1 MAQKLAREWMIMF
14 KKFSQS
20 MVVIILF
27 GFILFNSSCAEKG
40 RLNWPE
46 YSKGAET
53 KELPMKIKEDIQKL
67 YLTLD
72 KLDAAGYG
80 EFLTDNSVLR
90 FGYSDPITGKEA
102 IHEAQSDFFKLV
114 NGMSHK
120 LIRTWKDSNSLV
132 VEGTV
137 TYIRTDDSSI
147 TLPFVDIYEFEGE
160 KISATLIY
168 MDINPLFQSSE

>member
-1 MAQKLAREWMIMF
+1 
-14 KKFSQS
+14 
-20 MVVIILF
+20 
-27 GFILFNSSCAEKG
+27 
-40 RLNWPE
+40 
-46 YSKGAET
+46 
-53 KELPMKIKEDIQKL
+53 MKIKEDIQKL